1 MVDWV
6 GYGIAMANAKQKL
19 KNVADFET
27 LSNANDGVA
36 HGLRAIIN
44 AKVKSA
50 GNAFNTVGVQK

>member
-1 MVDWV
+1 
-6 GYGIAMANAKQKL
+6 MANAKQKL
-19 KNVADFET
+19 KNVANFET

-50 GNAFNTVGVQK
+50 GNAFNTVGVLK